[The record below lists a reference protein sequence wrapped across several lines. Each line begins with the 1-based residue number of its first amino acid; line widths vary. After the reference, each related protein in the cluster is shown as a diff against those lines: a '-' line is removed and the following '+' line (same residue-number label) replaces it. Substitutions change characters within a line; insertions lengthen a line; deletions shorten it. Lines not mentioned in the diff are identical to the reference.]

1 MTDLIRKSVT
11 VPLRPDAAFRL
22 FTDGFGDWWPAARG
36 TRPDSRPAA
45 NGNTPRKL
53 RVTPG
58 KGGHIEETK
67 PDGEVARWGTIVR
80 WQPGATLGIAWY
92 LGMPE
97 DEASEV
103 WITFTPVDSGTRVD
117 LTHTGVGQ
125 NTAPQMS
132 DCSKGWSGQLDL
144 FRLLAEGCGF
154 LMAA

>member
-1 MTDLIRKSVT
+1 MTDPIRKSVT

-36 TRPDSRPAA
+36 TRRAA
-45 NGNTPRKL
+45 NGNAPRKL

-67 PDGEVARWGTIVR
+67 PDGEVARWGTILR
-80 WQPGATLGIAWY
+80 WQPGAALGIAWN

-103 WITFTPVDSGTRVD
+103 WITFTPVDTGTRVD
-117 LTHTGVGQ
+117 LTHTGIGQ
-125 NTAPQMS
+125 NTTLQMS
-132 DCSKGWSGQLDL
+132 DCANGWSDRPDS
-144 FRLLAEGCGF
+144 FRILAKGCGF